1 MDTKPNVVHATIQT
15 VTHPAPQQGAPRG
28 NDGSIDYA
36 PAATEK
42 QLATYRLEM
51 ELDRQARNRNA
62 KPAPLR
68 APGGAA

>member
-1 MDTKPNVVHATIQT
+1 MDTKPNGLPTFQT
-15 VTHPAPQQGAPRG
+15 VTKPAARADAAPRG
-28 NDGSIDYA
+28 EDGSIDYV

-42 QLATYRLEM
+42 QLATYRLEL